1 MDKITIIVPIYNVE
15 KYLREALDSVVN
27 QTYKN
32 IEVLLIDD
40 GSTDNSS
47 KIAEEYTKKDN
58 RFILI
63 HQENKGLSGARNTG
77 LENATGKYIMF
88 LDSDD
93 FFEPT
98 SCEDLYNCIE
108 KTGADYAIGNYTN
121 TNEDGKKWSKPVFDK
136 EKYSAFK
143 LSIKDYTH
151 SFYIMNSGVW
161 NKIFRK
167 TFLDKLKIRFVE
179 KLPAEDAIFT
189 TYCFIHSEKVFYT
202 PENVYNYRL
211 RDSNSISTNCS
222 KSYFLG
228 INKAYRI
235 IYDNFR
241 TSNNL
246 EYYRY
251 YYAKSMN
258 YILYRF
264 IDTDLLTN
272 EERVE
277 VLEKMK
283 WFYMLNVDLKIPTI
297 IKSVQYII
305 ESIVNKDYE
314 QTLKYC
320 DILKQVRR
328 IMSKEEREKM
338 SKPSP
343 STYKEIE
350 SKDMDPEIVNMK
362 EKLLKEMQNSKI
374 KILNIEDSINKKLLE
389 RKSIARFGDG
399 ELDLILGKDLDFQPY
414 NEELAN
420 KLEKI
425 LRSKQDFCLI
435 GIPDVINE
443 FNNLTEESE
452 VFWIRNMDR
461 TRSTWLKYLNEDMEY
476 ATANLTR
483 LYIRYKDRSNTG
495 KYFSMLKQ
503 IWKDR
508 DIIIC
513 EGEQTRIGV
522 GNDLLDKC
530 KSVRRIICPSEDA
543 FSKYNEILER
553 VKEEPK
559 DTLII
564 LALGPT
570 ATVLA
575 YDLAKEGY
583 QALDMGHF
591 DIEYEWYKRNAKK
604 REKIANKYTNEVSGG
619 NITINVQDKKYLSQ
633 IIEDLK

>member
-15 KYLREALDSVVN
+15 KYLSFALDSVVN

-32 IEVLLIDD
+32 LEVLLIDD
-40 GSTDNSS
+40 GSTDNSR
-47 KIAEEYTKKDN
+47 KIAEEYVKKDS

-93 FFEPT
+93 FFDPN
-98 SCEDLYNCIE
+98 SCESLYKCIE
-108 KTGADYAIGNYTN
+108 ATGADYAIGNYTN
-121 TNEDGKKWSKPVFDK
+121 TNEDGTKWKNPVFDR
-136 EKYSAFK
+136 EKYKPFR
-143 LSIKDYTH
+143 LSIKDYTN

-167 TFLDKLKIRFVE
+167 SFLDNLNVRFVE

-189 TYCFIHSEKVFYT
+189 TYCFINSEKVYYT
-202 PENVYNYRL
+202 PDNVYNYRL

-222 KSYFLG
+222 KQYFLG
-228 INKAYRI
+228 INKAYRM

-241 TSNNL
+241 NSNNL

-272 EERVE
+272 EERIE
-277 VLEKMK
+277 VLVKMK
-283 WFYMLNVDLKIPTI
+283 WFYMLNNDLKIPTI

-305 ESIVNKDYE
+305 ESIVTGDYE

-320 DILKQVRR
+320 DILKQVRK

-343 STYKEIE
+343 STYREIE
-350 SKDMDPEIVNMK
+350 SKEMDPEIVNMK
-362 EKLLKEMQNSKI
+362 ESLLQEMEKSKI
-374 KILNIEDSINKKLLE
+374 KILNIEDSINKILIE

-399 ELDLILGKDLDFQPY
+399 ELDLILGKDLDFQAY
-414 NEELAN
+414 DERLSHRLEE
-420 KLEKI
+420 I
-425 LRSKQDFCLI
+425 LRSNQDFCLI
-435 GIPDVINE
+435 GIPDVINK

-452 VFWIRNMDR
+452 IFWIKNMNR
-461 TRSTWLKYLNEDMEY
+461 TRKIWLKYINEDMEY

-495 KYFSMLKQ
+495 KYFSMLKE

-508 DIIIC
+508 DIIVC
-513 EGEQTRIGV
+513 EGAKTRVGV
-522 GNDLLDKC
+522 GNDLLDDC
-530 KSVRRIICPSEDA
+530 RSVRRIICPSENA
-543 FSKYNEILER
+543 FSKYDEILNR
-553 VKEEPK
+553 LKQEPK
-559 DTLII
+559 DTLI
-564 LALGPT
+564 LFALGPT

-575 YDLAKEGY
+575 FDLAKEGY

-604 REKIANKYTNEVSGG
+604 QEKIANKYTNEVSGG
-619 NITINVQDKKYLSQ
+619 NVTTNVYDKKYLSQ
-633 IIEDLK
+633 IIDDIE